1 MRSAAQRV
9 GKKSTHVLR
18 GGYAEGLQRRF
29 VSHSRGCL
37 FWELANSRSGLWSWV
52 GAPRIQKRT
61 RSLRG
66 ASYVGQL
73 GGVSGFSRKKIAE
86 DEGLRVLRAFGVFC
100 CRLCSRCSVSAVASV
115 SWVPSVSSFVFVSS
129 VCSVDSV
136 DSVASVSS
144 FFFLACRL
152 FLVSEYARSGQ
163 RDVLVKLGQT
173 TRLEHSRFRCHF
185 SFLKGRRRYTFCFRF
200 PRSAPMPLV
209 SVARALVGCG
219 ELISFSLARMRACG
233 ARHAGFASG
242 CRRRRWT
249 SREAYTTLFF

>member
-73 GGVSGFSRKKIAE
+73 GGFRGSLERRLLRTKDSASFAPSAFSVVDFVRVVPFRRSLPFLGFP
-86 DEGLRVLRAFGVFC
+86 
-100 CRLCSRCSVSAVASV
+100 RC
-115 SWVPSVSSFVFVSS
+115 
-129 VCSVDSV
+129 
-136 DSVASVSS
+136 
-144 FFFLACRL
+144 LRL
-152 FLVSEYARSGQ
+152 FLFPLFVRLIRLIRLLRFLPFFFWRAVCFLFRSTQ
-163 RDVLVKLGQT
+163 EAD
-173 TRLEHSRFRCHF
+173 
-185 SFLKGRRRYTFCFRF
+185 
-200 PRSAPMPLV
+200 
-209 SVARALVGCG
+209 
-219 ELISFSLARMRACG
+219 
-233 ARHAGFASG
+233 SG
-242 CRRRRWT
+242 T
-249 SREAYTTLFF
+249 YS